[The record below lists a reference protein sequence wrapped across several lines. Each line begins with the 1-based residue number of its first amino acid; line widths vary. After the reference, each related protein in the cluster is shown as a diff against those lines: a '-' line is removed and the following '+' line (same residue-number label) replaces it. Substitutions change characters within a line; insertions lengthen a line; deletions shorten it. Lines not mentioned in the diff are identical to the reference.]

1 MPIPTVRLTD
11 EQAACIT
18 AQTTHYRKK
27 ADVIRDLIDTARQGL
42 TPSDTLVE
50 RRGDTPARVDP
61 LSETSK
67 AVSSSSSSL
76 KEKRDKSK
84 NKAAKYVFSVPPS
97 LDAVKD
103 KLTEFWRD
111 YKDGKKT
118 RAAGGMLITGCQ
130 AILDK
135 YGLSVLQEQIDL
147 ACANN
152 WQSITLKGYEQ
163 FGLVSKKGYTAA
175 EPQHKHPA
183 YRDAAD
189 VLAESDRIAQ
199 QNLEH
204 LRRKQEESEPATGP
218 LADLF

>member
-1 MPIPTVRLTD
+1 MPKRIEID
-11 EQAACIT
+11 EQVLAKVESQCPKYLSPTGFINLLIEQSLDSGFKLGKPSAAQ
-18 AQTTHYRKK
+18 A
-27 ADVIRDLIDTARQGL
+27 AEPG
-42 TPSDTLVE
+42 
-50 RRGDTPARVDP
+50 RG
-61 LSETSK
+61 EGFTSK

-103 KLTEFWRD
+103 QLIEFWRD

-163 FGLVSKKGYTAA
+163 YGLVSKKGYTAA

-204 LRRKQEESEPATGP
+204 LRRKQEESEPAKGP